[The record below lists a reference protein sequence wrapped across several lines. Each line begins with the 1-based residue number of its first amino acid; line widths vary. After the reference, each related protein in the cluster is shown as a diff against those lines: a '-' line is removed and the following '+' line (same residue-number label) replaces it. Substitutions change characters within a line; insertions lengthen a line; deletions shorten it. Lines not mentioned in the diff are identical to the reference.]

1 MSTRA
6 PVAAP
11 RRAYPT
17 RCGTISFAALL
28 LLAGAGGAAAQT
40 VPSQGQ
46 PAVHREGQTVRLEG
60 RVLSAKTGQPLPFAR
75 VELPEL
81 KRRTTA
87 DAEGRFRIDR
97 VPAGEHLARA
107 ELIGYRAESAAVLAR
122 AGAPVELR
130 LSEDAVVLEA
140 LTVTSDRFAS
150 RLRAVSYPYRVL
162 DRKVI
167 AGSGASDVRHLIATR
182 GGLLTVPCGRSGSGF
197 CVRIRG
203 AVVQPRVFVD
213 EAYRPAG
220 ADDLALMSAS
230 EISRVEVLRGGLQIR
245 VFTEQFTEWAARN
258 DYRPQPYPP
267 M

>member
-1 MSTRA
+1 
-6 PVAAP
+6 
-11 RRAYPT
+11 
-17 RCGTISFAALL
+17 
-28 LLAGAGGAAAQT
+28 
-40 VPSQGQ
+40 
-46 PAVHREGQTVRLEG
+46 VRLEG
-60 RVLSAKTGQPLPFAR
+60 RVVSAKTGQPLAFAR

-81 KRRTTA
+81 KRRTMA

-107 ELIGYRAESAAVLAR
+107 ELIGYRPESAAVLAK

-130 LSEDAVVLEA
+130 LAEDAVVLRG

-150 RLRAVSYPYRVL
+150 RLRAASYPYRVL

-182 GGLLTVPCGRSGSGF
+182 GGMLTVPCGRSGSGF

-203 AVVQPRVFVD
+203 SVVQPRVFVD

-220 ADDLALMSAS
+220 ADELALMSAS

-258 DYRPQPYPP
+258 DYRPHPYPP